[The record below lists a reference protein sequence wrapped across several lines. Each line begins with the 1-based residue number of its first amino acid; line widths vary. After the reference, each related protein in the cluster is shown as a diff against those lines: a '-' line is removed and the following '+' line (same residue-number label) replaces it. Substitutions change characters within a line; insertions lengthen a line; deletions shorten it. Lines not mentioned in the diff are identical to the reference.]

1 MHALGYLLPTFE
13 CGATAN
19 TCDVAF
25 EDETVTTDDHGV
37 ADKADTELEV
47 RWECRSDNGT
57 VRQCS
62 LPKSGG

>member
-1 MHALGYLLPTFE
+1 MA
-13 CGATAN
+13 AK
-19 TCDVAF
+19 
-25 EDETVTTDDHGV
+25 DDYGV
-37 ADKADTELEV
+37 AAKDDAGTEW

>member
-1 MHALGYLLPTFE
+1 M
-13 CGATAN
+13 
-19 TCDVAF
+19 
-25 EDETVTTDDHGV
+25 VTMDDDHGV

-62 LPKSGG
+62 LPKRGG